1 MLTINKLMWEQH
13 LGHSNPADISGAGIY
28 TYSAATECKPR
39 GVMGLELPSSSCPD
53 CSIEG
58 TILQLPWSENNSS
71 KTKMLMQISSGG
83 SGFSTLLKGVLLLE
97 LASLSLAMVHFQWGL
112 LNCSL

>member
-13 LGHSNPADISGAGIY
+13 LGHSNSADISGAGISVH
-28 TYSAATECKPR
+28 SAATECKPR
-39 GVMGLELPSSSCPD
+39 GVMGLELPSSCPG
-53 CSIEG
+53 CGIEG

-83 SGFSTLLKGVLLLE
+83 SGFSTLLKAVLVLE
-97 LASLSLAMVHFQWGL
+97 LPALYGHGSLPVGTTEQ
-112 LNCSL
+112 